1 MSKRAKKYNQE
12 QDNDWKLI
20 SSLFACLSALC
31 RTTSSS
37 SMKKSMTASFRAF
50 SRPNS
55 SVCWSNVIRR
65 KLRGNF
71 H

>member
-1 MSKRAKKYNQE
+1 MSKRAEKYNQE

-20 SSLFACLSALC
+20 SSLSTCLSALC
-31 RTTSSS
+31 RMTSSS
-37 SMKKSMTASFRAF
+37 STKKSTTASFRAF

-55 SVCWSNVIRR
+55 SACWSNVIRR
-65 KLRGNF
+65 KRRGNF